1 MNVMAVV
8 GVERVVSVGYNRLY
22 RVISDPSFRNVF
34 VRMDSIV
41 FSSLCLYVFLCVSC
55 CCVSG
60 PGQDMILRWVD
71 CLRLAIQVR

>member
-41 FSSLCLYVFLCVSC
+41 FSSLCLSMSFFVSLVAVFLAL
-55 CCVSG
+55 
-60 PGQDMILRWVD
+60 DRT
-71 CLRLAIQVR
+71 